1 MATKKGPKNP
11 TKQVRRT
18 NILGMRMSPER
29 VAEVKAEAARRHL
42 TVSKLFDEIWALYL
56 EKRKS

>member
-1 MATKKGPKNP
+1 MAAKQPKHP
-11 TKQVRRT
+11 TKDVRRT
-18 NILGMRMSPER
+18 NILGVRMSPER

-42 TVSKLFDEIWALYL
+42 TVSKFFDEIWTLYL